1 MILVAHSGPDSANAL
16 DWAAREAVRQGDS
29 LTIMHVI
36 AVSGITGDF
45 PELPEEITEA
55 ADELL
60 AAAAERARE
69 LGVTEVE
76 TAKGYRSITAA
87 LVEMSREAELVV
99 VGNRGHGEA
108 SSAVLGSVAY
118 AVTSH
123 ASCPVVVVRGDGHTD
138 IAPGHRVVVGI
149 DGSRSGVHAG
159 FFAAEFA
166 QRAGAE
172 LEVVGVWDTATLGTV
187 SSEFAARVGIVGLKD
202 KHETQMHKWVDLA
215 VAKLAERFPGLKV
228 TGSVEQGSPV
238 VVLREKSENAGL
250 LVVGT
255 RGRGGFAGLLLGSVS
270 HRLIHDIGCPIA
282 VVR

>member
-16 DWAAREAVRQGDS
+16 DWAAREAARQGDS

-36 AVSGITGDF
+36 AAQGLVGDF
-45 PELPEEITEA
+45 PELPDELVKG

-60 AAAAERARE
+60 AAAAARARE

-76 TAKGYRSITAA
+76 TVKGYRSVTAA
-87 LVEMSREAELVV
+87 LVEMSREAEIIV

-108 SSAVLGSVAY
+108 ASAALGSVAY

-123 ASCPVVVVRGDGHTD
+123 SSCPVIVVRGDVTGDVDQGH
-138 IAPGHRVVVGI
+138 PVVVGI

-159 FFAAEFA
+159 FFAAEIA
-166 QRAGAE
+166 QRAGTE
-172 LEVVGVWDTATLGTV
+172 LHVVGVWDTGSFGI
-187 SSEFAARVGIVGLKD
+187 SSEFAARAGIQGLPD
-202 KHETQMHKWVDLA
+202 KHEKQMRKWADLA
-215 VAKLAERFPGLKV
+215 VAKLTERYPGLKV
-228 TGSVEQGSPV
+228 VGMVEQGSPV

-270 HRLIHDIGCPIA
+270 HRLIHDLGCPIA